1 MHKRTH
7 TPCQTGR
14 DTNWHT
20 QPMATCYCTHRHTHN
35 IHTVKVMRQA
45 AAFQRSVKSFISVD
59 KLHRHTGS
67 THTHTTYYYAP
78 KASWI
83 LLLHLHYF
91 KNMCDHTQYRRK
103 VSMQPS
109 TSSHGV
115 KQNPRTSWCNQI
127 LSTNLW
133 CCITLQYFLFLLYL
147 ILKIIRNT
155 LKYYAGNN
163 WSSWLTK
170 VF

>member
-1 MHKRTH
+1 
-7 TPCQTGR
+7 
-14 DTNWHT
+14 
-20 QPMATCYCTHRHTHN
+20 MATRYCTHRHTHN

-45 AAFQRSVKSFISVD
+45 AAFQRSVKSFIAVD